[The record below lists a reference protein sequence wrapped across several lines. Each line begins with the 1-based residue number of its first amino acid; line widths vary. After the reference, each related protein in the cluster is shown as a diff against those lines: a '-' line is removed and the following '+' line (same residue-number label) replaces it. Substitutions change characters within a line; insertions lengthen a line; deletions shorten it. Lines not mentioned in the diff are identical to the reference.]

1 MWTYCPD
8 PQASKPPL
16 GHCMLLTDTRLAQ
29 AVGHGGLNTG
39 EDYSFLIGVCARSA
53 GELLSDV
60 VYHRRVH
67 SGQWTAEDT
76 YRDQVEFDARM
87 HSWLKGRAE
96 RELRSESPW
105 SRAA

>member
-1 MWTYCPD
+1 
-8 PQASKPPL
+8 
-16 GHCMLLTDTRLAQ
+16 MLLTDTRLAQ